1 MLLAD
6 LHAVPPAPVPEGSVA
21 GWLLL
26 AILVVAVVTAGMFLS
41 ARR

>member
-1 MLLAD
+1 VLLAD
-6 LHAVPPAPVPEGSVA
+6 LHAVAPAPVPGGSVA

-26 AILVVAVVTAGMFLS
+26 AIVVAGVVTAGMFLS

>member
-6 LHAVPPAPVPEGSVA
+6 LHAVPPAAVPEGSVV

>member
-6 LHAVPPAPVPEGSVA
+6 LHAVPPASVPEGSVV